1 MENCTKFDWL
11 PARNDFVR
19 GLDERAVLKHVRKVA
34 YSIRYCRE
42 NATPVGRNGLAVP
55 IKSGFRGVFRL
66 PPVYRTPTIPSTMS
80 YTLYRLLSSAGVRS
94 SGRQWTHGG
103 V

>member
-1 MENCTKFDWL
+1 MKNCTESDWL
-11 PARNDFVR
+11 TVRNDFVR
-19 GLDERAVLKHVRKVA
+19 GLDEQVVLKHVRKVA
-34 YSIRYCRE
+34 YGVRNCRE

-94 SGRQWTHGG
+94 SGRQWTHRG